1 MFGYAFFFFSHIT
14 LSCRVWAVLEAADRK
29 I

>member
-1 MFGYAFFFFSHIT
+1 MFGHAFFFFSRII
-14 LSCRVWAVLEAADRK
+14 LSCRVWAVLEAADHK

>member
-1 MFGYAFFFFSHIT
+1 MFGHTFFFFSHIT
-14 LSCRVWAVLEAADRK
+14 LSCRVWAVLEAADHK

>member
-1 MFGYAFFFFSHIT
+1 MFGHAFFFFSHIT
-14 LSCRVWAVLEAADRK
+14 LSCRVWAVLEAVDRK